1 MTMIQFKRLTEL
13 DLRMKASWNMEDEIR
28 LQVEV

>member
-1 MTMIQFKRLTEL
+1 MTMNQFKRLTEL
-13 DLRMKASWNMEDEIR
+13 DLRMKASCDVEDGIR

>member
-1 MTMIQFKRLTEL
+1 MIQFKRLTEL